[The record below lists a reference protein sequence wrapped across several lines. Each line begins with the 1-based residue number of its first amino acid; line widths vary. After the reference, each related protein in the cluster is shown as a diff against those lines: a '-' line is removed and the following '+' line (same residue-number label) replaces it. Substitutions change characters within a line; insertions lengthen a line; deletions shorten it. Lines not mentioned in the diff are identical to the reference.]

1 MTPEFSRPIDLRQ
14 IGTAPVALTATPA
27 ERTALAERFSLVAID
42 RLEATVL
49 LFAEGPVVTASG
61 RLIAAWTQ
69 PCAVSGDD
77 LAQSS
82 DEPLGFRFVP
92 ESGPVTPGTEIELS
106 ESDLDDIEYTGTSFD
121 LGEAVAQSLALAI
134 DPFACGTGAEAAR
147 QAAGILSAEAA
158 GPFAGLAGLKLKD

>member
-92 ESGPVTPGTEIELS
+92 ESGPVTPGT
-106 ESDLDDIEYTGTSFD
+106 
-121 LGEAVAQSLALAI
+121 AI